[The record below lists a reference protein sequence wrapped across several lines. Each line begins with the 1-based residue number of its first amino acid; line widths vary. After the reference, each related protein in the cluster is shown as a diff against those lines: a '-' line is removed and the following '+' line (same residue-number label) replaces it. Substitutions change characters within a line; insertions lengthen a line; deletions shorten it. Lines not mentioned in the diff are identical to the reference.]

1 MNSPVGSDRRVLAWW
16 RHSRGTQTT
25 TMTTVR
31 LPDAPTYRTI
41 ELVSRL
47 VGAERDPRL
56 SLYSGLPAPRKSEL
70 TRACQAPFS
79 RHRSAHRP
87 CQSLLISSS
96 VFDDEGWQIA
106 VDQPRARPG
115 RPRSQQSRAAVL
127 RAASELIHEVGLRAM
142 TTEEIAARSGA
153 SKATIYKWWPNKY
166 AVAVE
171 AFLSQMAV
179 GSADPARG
187 SAREDFRLALRGMVH
202 FYTSES
208 GRAYA
213 QLVGEAQ
220 FDPQIGAELRDY
232 LVGSR
237 RKLVR
242 AIWDRGVARG
252 ELRAEVDPEVA
263 IDLIFGPA
271 MYRLVAGHAPLD
283 DASADAIVDAAMRGL
298 GQ

>member
-1 MNSPVGSDRRVLAWW
+1 
-16 RHSRGTQTT
+16 
-25 TMTTVR
+25 MT
-31 LPDAPTYRTI
+31 
-41 ELVSRL
+41 VSR
-47 VGAERDPRL
+47 VRQE
-56 SLYSGLPAPRKSEL
+56 
-70 TRACQAPFS
+70 QS
-79 RHRSAHRP
+79 RP
-87 CQSLLISSS
+87 
-96 VFDDEGWQIA
+96 
-106 VDQPRARPG
+106 RPG
-115 RPRSQQSRAAVL
+115 RPRSEESRTAVL
-127 RAASELIHEVGLRAM
+127 RATSELMQEVGLRAM
-142 TTEEIAARSGA
+142 TTEAIATRSGA

-179 GSADPARG
+179 ESADPDTG
-187 SAREDFRLALRGMVH
+187 SAREDFRLALRGMVR

-220 FDPQIGAELRDY
+220 FDPQIGAELRDH

-237 RKLVR
+237 RQLVR

-252 ELRAEVDPEVA
+252 ELRADVDPEVA

-283 DASADAIVDAAMRGL
+283 DTAADAVVDAAMRGL
-298 GQ
+298 GR

>member
-1 MNSPVGSDRRVLAWW
+1 MAEDRPQA
-16 RHSRGTQTT
+16 
-25 TMTTVR
+25 R
-31 LPDAPTYRTI
+31 L
-41 ELVSRL
+41 
-47 VGAERDPRL
+47 
-56 SLYSGLPAPRKSEL
+56 
-70 TRACQAPFS
+70 
-79 RHRSAHRP
+79 
-87 CQSLLISSS
+87 
-96 VFDDEGWQIA
+96 
-106 VDQPRARPG
+106 G

-127 RAASELIHEVGLRAM
+127 RATSELMREVGLRAM
-142 TTEEIAARSGA
+142 TTEDIAARSGA

-179 GSADPARG
+179 ESADPDTG
-187 SAREDFRLALRGMVH
+187 SAREDFRLALRGLIH
-202 FYTSES
+202 FYTGEN

-220 FDPQIGAELRDY
+220 FDPKIGAELREH

-237 RKLVR
+237 RELVR

-252 ELRAEVDPEVA
+252 ELRADVDPEVA

-283 DASADAIVDAAMRGL
+283 DTAAEAVVDAAIRGL
-298 GQ
+298 AH